1 MKLKKKNSIFKREE
15 NEIETGSTFFIYVR
29 TIREKWVW
37 NQQKLTLFF
46 PILLFDPP
54 ENIMNP
60 KVLCFQRTQKSTL
73 GRKGFWTN
81 YIQSETG
88 MLRSKI
94 IYYLFSS
101 EIKATCQPS
110 VTSLD

>member
-54 ENIMNP
+54 ENIMKP
-60 KVLCFQRTQKSTL
+60 KVLCFQRTQKRTL

-81 YIQSETG
+81 YIQSESG

-94 IYYLFSS
+94 IYLFSS

>member
-15 NEIETGSTFFIYVR
+15 NEIETGSTFFIYVQ

-54 ENIMNP
+54 ENIMKP
-60 KVLCFQRTQKSTL
+60 KVLCFQRTQKEHW
-73 GRKGFWTN
+73 GEKGFGQT
-81 YIQSETG
+81 IFKVKPGCSEV
-88 MLRSKI
+88 K
-94 IYYLFSS
+94 
-101 EIKATCQPS
+101 
-110 VTSLD
+110 